1 MSRYLPRKNYYLGL
15 FDDEDLFPDFFG
27 ENNSSLMRTDIHE
40 TDSAYNFE
48 VNLPG
53 VKKDN
58 IKVSLD
64 DGYLVIHAQYKNNVD
79 EKEKR
84 RYIRKERFEGSYTR
98 SFYVGEDI
106 KQNDIQAEFKDGV
119 LNVSIPKKVEEKK
132 QERQFID
139 IK

>member
-1 MSRYLPRKNYYLGL
+1 MSRYLPRKNDYLGL

-132 QERQFID
+132 QEKQYID